1 MGVDH
6 PLGDQAELYVLGALT
21 DAERAEFEAHLAVC
35 PACAAEVRAL
45 APVVTGLAATATG
58 SAPSPG
64 VRDRV
69 LATIARR
76 GAPAG
81 YSRSGWFAAAA
92 SIVFATVFGTSALH
106 LRDRVSTLEAEL
118 RDARLRAEANEQRVA
133 DLRRAADGVTSM
145 LAVML
150 APDVARVELAGQPAA
165 PSASAR
171 AFWSRSRGLV
181 INATNLPP
189 LPAGRTYQL
198 WVLTAQPSPIS
209 AGLLRP
215 DANGRASAM
224 FNTPPDIPQPTAM
237 AVTIEPEGGVP
248 SPTGDKY
255 LVGVAH

>member
-6 PLGDQAELYVLGALT
+6 PLGDLADLYALGALT
-21 DAERAEFEAHLAVC
+21 PAERAEFEAHLAVC
-35 PACAAEVRAL
+35 AACASEVRAL
-45 APVVTGLAATATG
+45 VPMVAGLAAATTG
-58 SAPSPG
+58 PVPSADVRRRMMAKVSRSQPSPS
-64 VRDRV
+64 
-69 LATIARR
+69 
-76 GAPAG
+76 

-92 SIVFATVFGTSALH
+92 SIIFATVFGTSALRM
-106 LRDRVSTLEAEL
+106 RDRVTTLEGQL
-118 RDARLRAEANEQRVA
+118 RDATVRAEANEQRVA
-133 DLRRAADGVTSM
+133 DLRRSADGVVSM
-145 LAVML
+145 LNVML

-171 AFWSRSRGLV
+171 AFWSRQRGLV
-181 INATNLPP
+181 INAANLPP

-198 WVLTAQPSPIS
+198 WVLTANPAPIS

-215 DANGRASAM
+215 DSGGRASAM
-224 FNTPPDIPQPTAM
+224 FNTPVDIPQPTAM